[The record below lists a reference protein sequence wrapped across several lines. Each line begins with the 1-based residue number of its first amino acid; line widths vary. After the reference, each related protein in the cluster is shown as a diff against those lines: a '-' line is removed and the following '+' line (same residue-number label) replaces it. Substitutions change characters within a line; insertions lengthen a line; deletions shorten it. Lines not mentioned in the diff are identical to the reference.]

1 MLYKRGNVWW
11 FKFVFAGRT
20 FRESSKSTSKVVARD
35 AERQRRRELE
45 EGYHGLKKRQ
55 RPVLLS
61 VAAKTW
67 LALKKPTLAPKSYSI
82 ECINIAK
89 HLNPVLGKNLLTDI
103 DADDVAGYQRHRLE
117 QGAAPKTVNLELGT
131 LRAILRRHR
140 LLWEQLRPDVR
151 MLTTPDDQGQALS
164 EKDEEALLCACA
176 ASRSRSLLP
185 AVTLALNTGM
195 RVSEIRLLRWRQIN
209 FASKTLTV
217 GRSKTDAGTGRSIP
231 LNQRLMATL
240 TFWAS
245 LFEERQPEHYV
256 FPAEH
261 YGLAGHRR
269 ETCAHNVNPTKP
281 IGSWKT
287 GWTLARQKAGV
298 TARFHDLRHTAVSRL
313 LERGVPLSVVAS
325 IMGWSAST
333 MTKMAKRY
341 SHFTLEAQRKA
352 VETLDVVPP
361 ANKAPDTANKRP
373 H

>member
-35 AERQRRRELE
+35 AERHRRRELE
-45 EGYHGLKKRQ
+45 EGYHGLKKRPP
-55 RPVLLS
+55 PVLLS
-61 VAAKTW
+61 VAAKNW
-67 LALKKPTLAPKSYSI
+67 LATKQPTLAPKSYTI

-89 HLNPVLGKNLLTDI
+89 HLNPALGKHLLTDI

-140 LLWEQLRPDVR
+140 LWEQIRPDVR
-151 MLTTPDDQGQALS
+151 MLATPDDQGQALS
-164 EKDEEALLCACA
+164 EQEEEALLHACA
-176 ASRSRSLLP
+176 VSRSRSLLL

-195 RVSEIRLLRWRQIN
+195 RASEIRLLRWRQVDLT
-209 FASKTLTV
+209 SRTLTV
-217 GRSKTDAGTGRSIP
+217 GRSKTDAGTGRAIP
-231 LNQRLMATL
+231 LNQRVMATL

-256 FPAEH
+256 FPSEQ

-269 ETCAHNVNPTKP
+269 TPCTHRVDPTTA

-287 GWTLARQKAGV
+287 AWTLARRNAGV
-298 TARFHDLRHTAVSRL
+298 AARFHDLRHTAVSRL
-313 LERGVPLSVVAS
+313 LERGVPLSIVAS

-341 SHFTLEAQRKA
+341 AHFTLEAQRKA
-352 VETLDVVPP
+352 VETLDVVRP
-361 ANKAPDTANKRP
+361 AEAPPDTATKRP

>member
-1 MLYKRGNVWW
+1 MLYRRGSVWW
-11 FKFVFAGRT
+11 YKFTFAGRS

-61 VAAKTW
+61 GAAKAW
-67 LALKKPTLAPKSYSI
+67 LATKQPTLAPTSYSI
-82 ECINIAK
+82 ESLNITK
-89 HLNPVLGKNLLTDI
+89 HLNPALGKLLITDI
-103 DADDVAGYQRHRLE
+103 SADDVARYQRRRLD
-117 QGAAPKTVNLELGT
+117 QGAAPKSINLEIGT

-140 LLWEQLRPDVR
+140 LWEQLRPDVR
-151 MLTTPDDQGQALS
+151 MLPTPDDQGQALS
-164 EKDEEALLCACA
+164 EEDEKALLQTCA

-195 RVSEIRLLRWRQIN
+195 RDSEIRLLRWRRVDLVD
-209 FASKTLTV
+209 KTLTV
-217 GRSKTDAGTGRSIP
+217 GQSKTKAGTGRAIP
-231 LNQRLMATL
+231 LNQKAAATL

-245 LFEERQPEHYV
+245 LFEDREPEHYV
-256 FPAEH
+256 FPAER
-261 YGLAGHRR
+261 YGLAGNTRAAFAR
-269 ETCAHNVNPTKP
+269 TMDPTMP

-287 GWTLARQKAGV
+287 AWTLARKNAGV
-298 TARFHDLRHTAVSRL
+298 TVRFHDLRHTAVTRM

-341 SHFTLEAQRKA
+341 AHFTLDAQRKA

-361 ANKAPDTANKRP
+361 AEAAPDTATKRP